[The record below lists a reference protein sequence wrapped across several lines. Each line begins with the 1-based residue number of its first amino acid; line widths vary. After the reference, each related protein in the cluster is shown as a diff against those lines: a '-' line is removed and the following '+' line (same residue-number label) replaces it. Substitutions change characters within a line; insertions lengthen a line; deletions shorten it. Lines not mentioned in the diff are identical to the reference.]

1 MNEAHKLLK
10 YQDPPP
16 CPPPAPSPL
25 FRLGWLLLAFL
36 GYASLACAPVPEKN
50 EGAAEDQANAERPA
64 PENTGTRSE
73 FELEDPPYALD
84 SVFKPEDHRAAV
96 APLPDDVV
104 LLDQI
109 LEPGPTFEANAHLG
123 ESVAIAGNL
132 VAGGA
137 PYADVGD
144 ETDAGAVCVFLS
156 TFQGFRRCE
165 RLVAPEPRSYDR
177 FGASVALSGSI
188 LVVGANR
195 HDGVAS
201 DAGGAYV
208 FMHSCETWSFMQKL
222 APGDLKPGA
231 SFGFSAAL
239 SGSTLV
245 VGAPGMAEAR
255 VYVRGEGP
263 FTEQSRLV
271 APRHVA
277 HGGFGHSVAI
287 DGDLLVVGANT
298 YENESAAGPLMLSGA
313 AFVFRRQGDTWQLEQ
328 ELRSP
333 REEALARFGTAVAIR
348 GGRVLVGASRA
359 TVGTSTRA
367 GAAFLFE
374 RRGERWEAIATLER
388 DPPRSDEE
396 LGRAIALL
404 PEGALLGSQFGD
416 AAGLN
421 TGGAL
426 FFAPKD
432 GVWRRQAA
440 LLAKD
445 RAEIHELAF
454 AIAADDKT
462 WVLGAP
468 RRNSR
473 ATATGALYV
482 VTLPP

>member
-1 MNEAHKLLK
+1 MNDAQTAFARSGL
-10 YQDPPP
+10 
-16 CPPPAPSPL
+16 C
-25 FRLGWLLLAFL
+25 WLLLASL
-36 GYASLACAPVPEKN
+36 GCAPVPEKKA
-50 EGAAEDQANAERPA
+50 GAADDPA
-64 PENTGTRSE
+64 TTATTSAPTSGGKSGE

-144 ETDAGAVCVFLS
+144 ETDAGAVCVF
-156 TFQGFRRCE
+156 TRTAAGAGPCQ
-165 RLVAPEPRSYDR
+165 RLEAPEPRSYDR
-177 FGASVALSGSI
+177 FGASLALSGLT
-188 LVVGANR
+188 LVVGADR
-195 HDGVAS
+195 HDGVAR
-201 DAGGAYV
+201 DAGSAHV
-208 FMHSCETWSFMQKL
+208 FDRSAGKETFTWRQKL
-222 APGDLKPGA
+222 APRDLPPGA
-231 SFGFSAAL
+231 GFGYSAAL

-245 VGAPGMAEAR
+245 LGAPGMSTAW
-255 VYVRGEGP
+255 VFVRRDGLFVPHG
-263 FTEQSRLV
+263 RLSP
-271 APRHVA
+271 PRAVA

-313 AFVFRRQGDTWQLEQ
+313 AFIFRRQGDTWQLEQ

-359 TVGTSTRA
+359 TVGASTRA

-426 FFAPKD
+426 FFAPQD
-432 GVWRRQAA
+432 GAWRRQAA